1 MQSPADN
8 NLQDMG
14 IWKRVFYMLVY
25 GVVAGIVRLFIWIV
39 ILMQLITVVFT
50 GNVNQHLL
58 LFSRSLA
65 AYLFHIL
72 LFLTF
77 NTDELAFPFAGWNL
91 TKETTFPKPR
101 A

>member
-1 MQSPADN
+1 MQTPADN
-8 NLQDMG
+8 NLQDMS

-25 GVVAGIVRLFIWIV
+25 GVVAGIVRMFIWIV

-65 AYLFHIL
+65 AYLFHML

-77 NTDELAFPFAGWNL
+77 NTDELAFPFASWNL